1 MERLDVTILG
11 REYPLACEPE
21 EQESLLAAASMVDR
35 TMQRIKA
42 TSKVGGNTER
52 IAVMA
57 ALQIASE
64 LLNAK
69 APDGPLSQLAVGDYK
84 RKIEDM
90 NKLLDATLEAN
101 TGSQEKLF

>member
-11 REYPLACEPE
+11 KEYPLACEPSE
-21 EQESLLAAASMVDR
+21 KEALLTAANMVDR

-42 TSKVGGNTER
+42 SGKVAGTER

-57 ALQIASE
+57 ALQLAGE
-64 LLNAK
+64 LMNAK
-69 APDGPLSQLAVGDYK
+69 SPDARLAVGDYK

-90 NKLLDATLEAN
+90 HRMVDAALGT
-101 TGSQEKLF
+101 QEKLF

>member
-21 EQESLLAAASMVDR
+21 EKESLLTAANMVDR
-35 TMQRIKA
+35 AMQRIK
-42 TSKVGGNTER
+42 TGGKIVGTER

-57 ALQIASE
+57 ALQLAGE

-69 APDGPLSQLAVGDYK
+69 APDGALSQGTMGDYK

-90 NKLLDATLEAN
+90 NRIIDATL
-101 TGSQEKLF
+101 GPQEKLF

>member
-11 REYPLACEPE
+11 REYPLACAPE
-21 EQESLLAAASMVDR
+21 EQEALLEAASMVDR
-35 TMQRIKA
+35 AMQRIKA
-42 TSKVGGNTER
+42 AGKIGSTER

-57 ALQIASE
+57 ALQIAGD

-84 RKIEDM
+84 RKIEGM
-90 NKLLDATLEAN
+90 NQMLDAELGPQDKLL
-101 TGSQEKLF
+101 

>member
-21 EQESLLAAASMVDR
+21 EKESLLTAANMVDR
-35 TMQRIKA
+35 AMQRIK
-42 TSKVGGNTER
+42 TGGKIAGTER

-57 ALQIASE
+57 ALQLAGE
-64 LLNAK
+64 LLNAT
-69 APDGPLSQLAVGDYK
+69 APDGALSQGTMGDYK

-90 NKLLDATLEAN
+90 NRIIDATLGA
-101 TGSQEKLF
+101 QEKLF